1 MSPSPELSQ
10 PIVFDPAKHLPLL
23 PAFVHLHKT
32 CVESPPYP
40 VLTFLPPFPPEKISK
55 VESWWQDRFSE
66 VKSATRHIVFVM
78 LQPKEGEKA
87 QVAGVCMLST
97 PTCETG
103 PHRGFVE
110 KFMVDPEF
118 RGKGVGT
125 GIMRATEKVAEEM
138 GAWLLMLDTDVG
150 SSAEGIYRRMGYIEC
165 GRIPEYDVWSQTGE
179 LKTEVFFYKK
189 LVGAEKKGLR
199 EAAGSSN

>member
-78 LQPKEGEKA
+78 FQPKEGEKA

-138 GAWLLMLDTDVG
+138 GAWLLVCFYC
-150 SSAEGIYRRMGYIEC
+150 YRFASFHFVRFVDM
-165 GRIPEYDVWSQTGE
+165 PVD
-179 LKTEVFFYKK
+179 
-189 LVGAEKKGLR
+189 A
-199 EAAGSSN
+199 

>member
-110 KFMVDPEF
+110 KFMVDPEL

-138 GAWLLMLDTDVG
+138 GAWLL
-150 SSAEGIYRRMGYIEC
+150 C

-189 LVGAEKKGLR
+189 LVGAEKKGSR